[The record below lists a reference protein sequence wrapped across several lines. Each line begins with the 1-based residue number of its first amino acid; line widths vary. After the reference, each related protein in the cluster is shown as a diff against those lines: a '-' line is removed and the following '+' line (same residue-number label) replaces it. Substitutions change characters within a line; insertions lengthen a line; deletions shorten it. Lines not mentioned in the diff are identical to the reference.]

1 MDSKL
6 HEFDLPLDF
15 GRMRNLLFRDLFD
28 SDIYLVQLV
37 STRINIASRANAEQ
51 RISFLILDLIKVVKL
66 VLAAGLL

>member
-15 GRMRNLLFRDLFD
+15 GRMCNFLLGDLFD

-37 STRINIASRANAEQ
+37 STRINIASRADAEQ
-51 RISFLILDLIKVVKL
+51 
-66 VLAAGLL
+66 